1 MVLLVTNY
9 CRFGDIVEVVGTLGY
24 PYKLVRQ
31 KSESLAHAM
40 LRFGSGKTAVLH
52 CHYTD
57 IPMYPL
63 PFFQIFGDKVYNSE
77 VLAVY

>member
-1 MVLLVTNY
+1 M
-9 CRFGDIVEVVGTLGY
+9 LGY
-24 PYKLVRQ
+24 PFQSVRQ
-31 KSESLAHAM
+31 RSESLAHAM

-63 PFFQIFGDKVYNSE
+63 PFFQIFGDKV
-77 VLAVY
+77 